1 MVTDLILLQFTAGG
15 GNLDMN
21 ILLIYS
27 SQIVSKPRI
36 SNVREKGENGEMSCS
51 VWSGLSWVTDN
62 SGTDYDYFPEIT
74 EMTLSL

>member
-36 SNVREKGENGEMSCS
+36 SNVREKGENEGMSCS
-51 VWSGLSWVTDN
+51 MQCLVWAELGDRQLRHR
-62 SGTDYDYFPEIT
+62 
-74 EMTLSL
+74 L